1 LFARVSKTKIFEE
14 KMQKQNP
21 RKNAAT
27 IRKCVGS
34 INGKCANQAV
44 SKAKAGRKGT
54 YRCMTCIKVN
64 SLERAVDNLFYSN
77 HGRSIIN
84 VIRQAGTIETFQAID
99 DLDFYVSLNKEC
111 RSYGSVKSGK
121 VQTEFHRCHLVP
133 ANGVDTVGLTNE
145 INMIA
150 GEATVNQSYK
160 NKNLFTQAREGVHY
174 LCRDRLQD
182 RWLVDKTTTTPDIK
196 HMMMERFGVELKEW
210 AKLKRF
216 APPSKGDYEL
226 RAREA
231 EKLIVVMQAQL
242 FSEAGLSIN
251 WDLEPLFNFGQAWS
265 DFLTWAAGNR
275 NWEVKYTE
283 YGMEVEH
290 NYLGADEF
298 LEPVGKMLQEFMFTG
313 DIDWLRRAEDQLA
326 EITGSVMSKNR
337 DLMLYCCLNS
347 GQSWT

>member
-1 LFARVSKTKIFEE
+1 
-14 KMQKQNP
+14 
-21 RKNAAT
+21 
-27 IRKCVGS
+27 
-34 INGKCANQAV
+34 
-44 SKAKAGRKGT
+44 
-54 YRCMTCIKVN
+54 
-64 SLERAVDNLFYSN
+64 
-77 HGRSIIN
+77 
-84 VIRQAGTIETFQAID
+84 
-99 DLDFYVSLNKEC
+99 
-111 RSYGSVKSGK
+111 
-121 VQTEFHRCHLVP
+121 
-133 ANGVDTVGLTNE
+133 
-145 INMIA
+145 
-150 GEATVNQSYK
+150 
-160 NKNLFTQAREGVHY
+160 
-174 LCRDRLQD
+174 
-182 RWLVDKTTTTPDIK
+182 
-196 HMMMERFGVELKEW
+196 
-210 AKLKRF
+210 
-216 APPSKGDYEL
+216 
-226 RAREA
+226 
-231 EKLIVVMQAQL
+231 L